1 MKFVFSDE
9 KMFNIDGVYNS
20 QNARIWA
27 VNRNEADA
35 NGGIKQ
41 VQKFP
46 QKVMAWLPKLT
57 ATLSEIGQERAELL
71 DRLQR
76 IAAMSAVC

>member
-1 MKFVFSDE
+1 
-9 KMFNIDGVYNS
+9 
-20 QNARIWA
+20 
-27 VNRNEADA
+27 
-35 NGGIKQ
+35 
-41 VQKFP
+41 
-46 QKVMAWLPKLT
+46 MAWLPKLT